1 MLNVKQSYKSR
12 IRGENPWAA
21 SALPSC
27 DSSTLPGWI
36 SSRHW
41 RSLLETHMGPPPHCF
56 GKSGRDGIDS
66 DHRIQMVTNLSC
78 VIQPQTTVL
87 TRRVDSHCFAT
98 TGFLIQCGYHLQG
111 SGLQR
116 AGKEEGTTGRSIRD
130 LTEPALVCACFA
142 CSYSA
147 QLWRKRMVSYLRL
160 TLDGCTPLTFVKS

>member
-1 MLNVKQSYKSR
+1 MRTPGQLQPFPAV
-12 IRGENPWAA
+12 
-21 SALPSC
+21 
-27 DSSTLPGWI
+27 TLPPYQGGFPPGTGDHCWKHI
-36 SSRHW
+36 W
-41 RSLLETHMGPPPHCF
+41 DPPPPHCF

>member
-1 MLNVKQSYKSR
+1 MRTPGQLQPFPAV
-12 IRGENPWAA
+12 
-21 SALPSC
+21 
-27 DSSTLPGWI
+27 TLPPHQGGFPPGTGDHCWKH
-36 SSRHW
+36 RW
-41 RSLLETHMGPPPHCF
+41 DPPPPHCF

-66 DHRIQMVTNLSC
+66 DHRMQMVTNPSC

-116 AGKEEGTTGRSIRD
+116 AGKEEGTTDRSIRD

-142 CSYSA
+142 CSHSA
-147 QLWRKRMVSYLRL
+147 QLWRKKMVSYLRL
-160 TLDGCTPLTFVKS
+160 TRDGCMPLTFVKS